1 MGKQMEKRLIRNLER
16 ERTSSRARDEFLAM
30 LSHELRTPLNPVLL
44 LASDGANNRSLPQ
57 NVRGDFETICKN
69 LEVEIRLIDDLLD
82 LVRTKRGKV
91 TLEPRLVDA
100 HAVLANAISIVENE
114 IARKQILLK
123 LRFQA
128 ANYQIYADTVR
139 LRQIFWNVM
148 KNAVKFTPATGQIT
162 VTTDTMGGHMII
174 RITDTGI
181 GMTPAELKN
190 IFKEFSQ
197 GSHRLGG
204 LGLGLAISRK
214 LVKLHNG
221 SISATSSGRN
231 KGATFSIKFPVM
243 M

>member
-1 MGKQMEKRLIRNLER
+1 MGKQLEKRLIQNLER
-16 ERTSSRARDEFLAM
+16 ERAANRAKDEFLAV

-44 LASDGANNRSLPQ
+44 LASDNANNRRLPQ
-57 NVRGDFETICKN
+57 NVRGDFKTICQN

-148 KNAVKFTPATGQIT
+148 KNAVKFTPKAGEIT
-162 VTTDTMGGHMII
+162 VTTETMGSQMII

-181 GMTPAELKN
+181 GMTPYELKN
-190 IFKEFSQ
+190 IFREFSQ
-197 GSHRLGG
+197 GSHGLGG
-204 LGLGLAISRK
+204 LGLGLSISKR
-214 LVKLHNG
+214 LVKLHSG
-221 SISATSSGRN
+221 SISAASLGKN
-231 KGATFSIKFPVM
+231 KGATFSIRFPVIK
-243 M
+243 